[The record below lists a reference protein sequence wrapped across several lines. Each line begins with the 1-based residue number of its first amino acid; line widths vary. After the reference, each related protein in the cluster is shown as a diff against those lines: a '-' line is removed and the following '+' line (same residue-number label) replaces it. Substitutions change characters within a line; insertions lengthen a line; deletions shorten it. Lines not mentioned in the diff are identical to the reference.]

1 MIGLRQ
7 FQPLKLDPV
16 CANMGKVVLR
26 LLQEPAFGVAAKDLG
41 QAHGHFRGM
50 PRFSFTSSES
60 VLRVTPRASA
70 ACVMVKPEGSIHS
83 CNTTRPGCGGFFMV
97 MGGSF
102 RGNRHNQR

>member
-1 MIGLRQ
+1 MIGSRQ

-26 LLQEPAFGVAAKDLG
+26 LQQEPAFGVAAKDLG
-41 QAHGHFRGM
+41 QAHGHFRGYAALLVYEF
-50 PRFSFTSSES
+50 RK
-60 VLRVTPRASA
+60 RVARHSKGFGS
-70 ACVMVKPEGSIHS
+70 CVMVKPEGSIHS

-102 RGNRHNQR
+102 QW